1 MRLISILTTVFLA
14 ACGGGG
20 SSAPEETPTPT
31 PAPTTQNCNVFVT
44 KGPYPQI
51 WPTLEW
57 NTASLESQGMCPDE
71 VQSVI
76 DYAFLEGN
84 DTGAIIVIRNGYIVI
99 EEYDSGKTENDLATS
114 WSVGKSFASALMGV
128 ALEEGLV
135 SSLDETTGQYFSEWA
150 GTERENITIRNLMTL
165 RTGLEADCLGPPND
179 FDNGGNSI
187 YFSLDQVACALNR
200 ELQGP
205 IGEKLYSYS
214 NSDVMLAGEIMEIT
228 SGMKLDDYLDQKL
241 GSIMNADYQWWE
253 DAFGNSLGYC
263 CIDATPRDFG
273 RFGLL
278 FARNG
283 EWDGQQLIPQSWI
296 ELSTSFALN
305 GEYGYYWWP
314 INGHNGFV
322 AIGLHGQTIAVIPED
337 NLVIMRF
344 GNYSRL
350 GDGSTVR
357 VGTNGHSTS
366 QPLSYDIT
374 SFINRVTA
382 LIR

>member
-1 MRLISILTTVFLA
+1 MRLISILTTVFLV

-20 SSAPEETPTPT
+20 SSTPEETPTPT
-31 PAPTTQNCNVFVT
+31 PAPTTQNCNVVVT

-99 EEYDSGKTENDLATS
+99 EEYDSDKTENDLATS

-150 GTERENITIRNLMTL
+150 GTERENITIRHLMTL

-179 FDNGGNSI
+179 YDNGGNSI
-187 YFSLDQVACALNR
+187 YFSIDQVACALNR

-205 IGEKLYSYS
+205 IGNKLYGYS

-228 SGMKLDDYLDQKL
+228 SGMKLDEYLDQKL

-253 DAFGNSLGYC
+253 DAVGNSLGYC

-283 EWDGQQLIPQSWI
+283 EWNGQQLIPESWI
-296 ELSTSFALN
+296 ELSTSLALD

-314 INGHNGFV
+314 INDHNGFV

-350 GDGSTVR
+350 GDGTTVR
-357 VGTNGHSTS
+357 AGGNGHSTNE
-366 QPLSYDIT
+366 PLSYDIT

>member
-1 MRLISILTTVFLA
+1 MRLISILTTVFLV

-20 SSAPEETPTPT
+20 SSTPEETPTPT
-31 PAPTTQNCNVFVT
+31 PAPTTQNCNVVVT

-99 EEYDSGKTENDLATS
+99 EEYDSEKTENDLATS

-150 GTERENITIRNLMTL
+150 GTERENITIRHLMTL

-179 FDNGGNSI
+179 YDNGGNSI

-205 IGEKLYSYS
+205 IGNKLYGYS

-228 SGMKLDDYLDQKL
+228 SGMKLDEYLDQKL

-253 DAFGNSLGYC
+253 DAVGNSLGYC

-283 EWDGQQLIPQSWI
+283 EWNGQQLIPESWI
-296 ELSTSFALN
+296 ELSTSLALD

-314 INGHNGFV
+314 INDHNGFV
-322 AIGLHGQTIAVIPED
+322 ALGLHGQTIAVIPED

-350 GDGSTVR
+350 GDGTTVR
-357 VGTNGHSTS
+357 AGGNGHSTNE
-366 QPLSYDIT
+366 PLSYDIT

>member
-1 MRLISILTTVFLA
+1 MRLISILITVLLV

-31 PAPTTQNCNVFVT
+31 PDPITQNCNVVVT

-135 SSLDETTGQYFSEWA
+135 SSLDETTGQYFPEWA
-150 GTERENITIRNLMTL
+150 GTERENITIRHLMTL
-165 RTGLEADCLGPPND
+165 RTGLKRDCQGPPNEY
-179 FDNGGNSI
+179 DNGDGSI
-187 YFSLDQVACALNR
+187 YFSSDQVACALNR

-205 IGEKLYSYS
+205 IGEKLYYYS

-228 SGMKLDDYLDQKL
+228 SLMKLDDYLDQKL
-241 GSIMNADYQWWE
+241 GSIVNADYQWWE
-253 DAFGNSLGYC
+253 DEVGNSLGYC

-273 RFGLL
+273 KFGLI

-283 EWDGQQLIPQSWI
+283 EWDGQQLIPESWI
-296 ELSTSFALN
+296 ELSTSLALN

-314 INGHNGFV
+314 IDGHDGFV
-322 AIGLHGQTIAVIPED
+322 AKGLHGQTIAVIPEE

-357 VGTNGHSTS
+357 TGENFHFTNA
-366 QPLSYDIT
+366 PLSFDST

>member
-1 MRLISILTTVFLA
+1 MRLLSILTTVFLV

-20 SSAPEETPTPT
+20 SSATEETPTPT
-31 PAPTTQNCNVFVT
+31 PAPTTQNCNVVVT

-71 VQSVI
+71 LQSVI

-99 EEYDSGKTENDLATS
+99 EEYDSDKTENDLATS

-150 GTERENITIRNLMTL
+150 GTERENITIRHLMTL
-165 RTGLEADCLGPPND
+165 RTGLEADCLGPPNEY
-179 FDNGGNSI
+179 DNGGNSI

-205 IGEKLYSYS
+205 IGNKLYGYS

-228 SGMKLDDYLDQKL
+228 SGMKLDEYLDQKL

-253 DAFGNSLGYC
+253 DAVGNSLGYC

-278 FARNG
+278 FARDG
-283 EWDGQQLIPQSWI
+283 EWNGQQLIPESWI
-296 ELSTSFALN
+296 ELSTSLALD

-314 INGHNGFV
+314 INDHNGFV

-350 GDGSTVR
+350 GDGTTVR
-357 VGTNGHSTS
+357 AGGNGHSTNE
-366 QPLSYDIT
+366 PLSYDIT

>member
-1 MRLISILTTVFLA
+1 MRLLSILTTVFVV

-20 SSAPEETPTPT
+20 SSAPEETPTPA

-51 WPTLEW
+51 WPTVEW

-135 SSLDETTGQYFSEWA
+135 SSLDETTGRYFPEWS

-165 RTGLEADCLGPPND
+165 RTGLQADCLGPPND

-205 IGEKLYSYS
+205 IGEKLYGYS

-228 SGMKLDDYLDQKL
+228 SGMKLYDYLDQKL

-296 ELSTSFALN
+296 ELSTSLALN

-314 INGHNGFV
+314 INGHDGFV

-357 VGTNGHSTS
+357 AGTNGHSTS

-374 SFINRVTA
+374 SFINKVTA

>member
-44 KGPYPQI
+44 KGPYTQI

-135 SSLDETTGQYFSEWA
+135 NSLDETTGQYFSEWS
-150 GTERENITIRNLMTL
+150 GTERENITIRHLMTL
-165 RTGLEADCLGPPND
+165 RTGLEADCVGPPND
-179 FDNGGNSI
+179 YDNGGNSI
-187 YFSLDQVACALNR
+187 YFSSDQVACALNR

-205 IGEKLYSYS
+205 IGEKLYTYS

-228 SGMKLDDYLDQKL
+228 SGMKLDDYLDQTL

-253 DAFGNSLGYC
+253 DAVGNSLGYC

-296 ELSTSFALN
+296 EQSTSLALN

-314 INGHNGFV
+314 INGHDGFV

-357 VGTNGHSTS
+357 AGGNGHSTS
-366 QPLSYDIT
+366 QPVSFDIA
-374 SFINRVTA
+374 SFIDRVTA

>member
-1 MRLISILTTVFLA
+1 MRLLSILTTVFVV

-20 SSAPEETPTPT
+20 SSAPEETPTPA

-51 WPTLEW
+51 WPTVEW

-135 SSLDETTGQYFSEWA
+135 SSLDEITGQYFPEWA
-150 GTERENITIRNLMTL
+150 GTERENITIRHFMTL
-165 RTGLEADCLGPPND
+165 RTGLKRDCQGPPNEY
-179 FDNGGNSI
+179 DNGDGSI
-187 YFSLDQVACALNR
+187 YFSSDQVACALNR

-205 IGEKLYSYS
+205 IGEKLYYYS

-296 ELSTSFALN
+296 ELSTSLALN

-314 INGHNGFV
+314 INGHDGFV

-357 VGTNGHSTS
+357 TGENFHFTNA
-366 QPLSYDIT
+366 PLSFDST

>member
-1 MRLISILTTVFLA
+1 MRLLSILTTVFLV

-135 SSLDETTGQYFSEWA
+135 SSLDETTGQYFPEWS
-150 GTERENITIRNLMTL
+150 GTERENISIRNLMTL

-253 DAFGNSLGYC
+253 DAVGNSLGYC

-283 EWDGQQLIPQSWI
+283 EWNGQQLIPQSWI
-296 ELSTSFALN
+296 ELSTSLALN

-357 VGTNGHSTS
+357 AGTNGHSTS

-374 SFINRVTA
+374 SFIDRVTA

>member
-1 MRLISILTTVFLA
+1 MRLISILTTVFLV

-20 SSAPEETPTPT
+20 SSTPEETPTPT
-31 PAPTTQNCNVFVT
+31 PAPTTQNCNVVVT

-99 EEYDSGKTENDLATS
+99 EEYDSDKTENDLATS

-128 ALEEGLV
+128 ALEDSLV

-150 GTERENITIRNLMTL
+150 GTERENITIRHLMTL

-179 FDNGGNSI
+179 YDNGGNSI
-187 YFSLDQVACALNR
+187 YFSIDQVACALNR

-205 IGEKLYSYS
+205 IGNKLYGYS

-228 SGMKLDDYLDQKL
+228 SGMKLDEYLDQKL

-253 DAFGNSLGYC
+253 DAVGNSLGYC

-283 EWDGQQLIPQSWI
+283 EWNGQQLIPESWI
-296 ELSTSFALN
+296 ELSTSLALD

-314 INGHNGFV
+314 INDHNGFV
-322 AIGLHGQTIAVIPED
+322 ALGLHGQTIAVIPED

-350 GDGSTVR
+350 GDGTTVR
-357 VGTNGHSTS
+357 AGGNGHSTNE
-366 QPLSYDIT
+366 PLSYDIT

>member
-1 MRLISILTTVFLA
+1 MRLLSILTTVFLV

-20 SSAPEETPTPT
+20 SSTPEETPTPT
-31 PAPTTQNCNVFVT
+31 PAPTTQNCNVVVT

-99 EEYDSGKTENDLATS
+99 EEYDSEKTENDLATS

-150 GTERENITIRNLMTL
+150 GTERENITIRHLMTL

-179 FDNGGNSI
+179 YDNGGNSI

-205 IGEKLYSYS
+205 IGNKLYGYS

-228 SGMKLDDYLDQKL
+228 SGMKLDEYLDQKL

-253 DAFGNSLGYC
+253 DAVGNSLGYC

-283 EWDGQQLIPQSWI
+283 EWNGQQLIPESWI
-296 ELSTSFALN
+296 ELSTSLALD

-314 INGHNGFV
+314 INDHNGFV
-322 AIGLHGQTIAVIPED
+322 ALGLHGQTIAVIPED

-350 GDGSTVR
+350 GDGTTVR
-357 VGTNGHSTS
+357 AGGNGHSTNE
-366 QPLSYDIT
+366 PLSYDIT

>member
-263 CIDATPRDFG
+263 CIDATPQDFG

-296 ELSTSFALN
+296 ELSTSLALN

>member
-1 MRLISILTTVFLA
+1 MRLLSILTTVFLV

-135 SSLDETTGQYFSEWA
+135 SSLDETTGQYFPEWS
-150 GTERENITIRNLMTL
+150 GTERENISIRNLMTL

-253 DAFGNSLGYC
+253 DAVGNSLGYC

-283 EWDGQQLIPQSWI
+283 EWNGQQLIPQSWI
-296 ELSTSFALN
+296 ELSTSLALN

-350 GDGSTVR
+350 GDGSTIR
-357 VGTNGHSTS
+357 AGTNGHSTS

-374 SFINRVTA
+374 SFIDRVTA

>member
-20 SSAPEETPTPT
+20 SSASEETPTPT

-263 CIDATPRDFG
+263 CIDATPQDFG

-296 ELSTSFALN
+296 ELSTSLALN

-314 INGHNGFV
+314 IDGHNGFV

>member
-1 MRLISILTTVFLA
+1 MRLISILTTVFLV

-20 SSAPEETPTPT
+20 SPAPEETPTPT
-31 PAPTTQNCNVFVT
+31 PAPTTQNCNVIVT

-99 EEYDSGKTENDLATS
+99 EEYDSDKTENDLATS

-128 ALEEGLV
+128 ALEESLV
-135 SSLDETTGQYFSEWA
+135 NSLDETTGQYFSEWA
-150 GTERENITIRNLMTL
+150 GTERENITIRHLMTL

-179 FDNGGNSI
+179 YDNGENSI
-187 YFSLDQVACALNR
+187 YFSIDQVACALNR

-205 IGEKLYSYS
+205 IGNKLYGYS

-228 SGMKLDDYLDQKL
+228 SGMKLDEYLDQKL

-253 DAFGNSLGYC
+253 DAVGNSLGYC

-273 RFGLL
+273 KFGLL

-283 EWDGQQLIPQSWI
+283 EWNGQQLIPESWI
-296 ELSTSFALN
+296 ELSTSLALD

-314 INGHNGFV
+314 INDHNGFV

-350 GDGSTVR
+350 GDGTTVR
-357 VGTNGHSTS
+357 AGGNGHSTNE
-366 QPLSYDIT
+366 PLSYDIT

>member
-1 MRLISILTTVFLA
+1 MRLLSILTTVFLV

-20 SSAPEETPTPT
+20 SSTPEETPTPT
-31 PAPTTQNCNVFVT
+31 PAPTTQNCNVVVT

-99 EEYDSGKTENDLATS
+99 EEYDSDKTENDLATS

-150 GTERENITIRNLMTL
+150 GTERENITIRHLMTL

-179 FDNGGNSI
+179 YDNGGNSI

-205 IGEKLYSYS
+205 IGNKLYGYS

-228 SGMKLDDYLDQKL
+228 SGMKLDEYLDQKL

-253 DAFGNSLGYC
+253 DAVGNSLGYC

-283 EWDGQQLIPQSWI
+283 EWNGQQLIPESWI
-296 ELSTSFALN
+296 ELSTSLALD

-314 INGHNGFV
+314 INDHNGFV

-350 GDGSTVR
+350 GDGTTVR
-357 VGTNGHSTS
+357 AGGNGHSTNE
-366 QPLSYDIT
+366 PLSYEIT